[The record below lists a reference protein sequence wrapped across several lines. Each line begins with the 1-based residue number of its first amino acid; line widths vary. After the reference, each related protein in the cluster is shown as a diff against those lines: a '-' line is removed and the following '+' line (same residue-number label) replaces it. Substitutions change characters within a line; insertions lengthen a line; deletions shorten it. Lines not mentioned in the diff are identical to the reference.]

1 MGTPATKAKAKYN
14 KENYEQIL
22 LMIPKGTK
30 TIWKDEA
37 LQRKTSLNNLIQT
50 AVNLYI
56 KNYPAEEMPSVT
68 NKIEQKE
75 FLWNY

>member
-1 MGTPATKAKAKYN
+1 MGTPATRAKAKYN

-30 TIWKDEA
+30 AIWKEEA
-37 LQRKTSLNNLIQT
+37 QKREISLNHLIQT

-56 KNYPAEEMPSVT
+56 KNCPADELPSNT
-68 NKIEQKE
+68 NKTMQKE
-75 FLWNY
+75 NEQ